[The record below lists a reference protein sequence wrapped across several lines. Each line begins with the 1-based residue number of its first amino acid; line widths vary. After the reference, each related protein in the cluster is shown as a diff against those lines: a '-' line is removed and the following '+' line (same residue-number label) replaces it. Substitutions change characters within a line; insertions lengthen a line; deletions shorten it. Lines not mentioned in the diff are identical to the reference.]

1 MAEEK
6 DTQHPLALNDNQE
19 RQQQDLLSVDDN
31 TANSKK
37 PSHNRR
43 RGRGGRRHSSSHQE
57 TKPIIVIEE
66 VKSDNDRRPSEN
78 RHRRRKSSSA
88 TVKPRSNN
96 PAEEKESLA
105 FQSLVDIIHEI
116 KRLPLVSITPDK
128 HEPNKDN
135 SWKRVRR
142 HSEPAQEM
150 KRNQQHIDFKLPLK
164 TINEQQQQKHVNN
177 GHGKPIFSNSFLSLE
192 SEDCENNNETLVSPL
207 TDEHSNRTRSK
218 SVPNNVLQQQHQQHE
233 QSKSRKALFPAHLSV
248 SDASAAVRA
257 HTLFSGI
264 LRVDLQDS
272 SDANVECEELDAS
285 IYIYGSRNRNRALD
299 GDEVAVELV
308 DVDEMLEDK
317 QSKLQA
323 RYTRRLSSISMASS
337 SNTALSS
344 IPEEQKSLLNK
355 DKLNLSLNEKSRPR
369 YCGRIVCIL
378 ERPKNMLFSGT
389 LSLYRPHAITLDN
402 ASRDKKD
409 IHGPKIIW
417 FIPADKRLPLVAV
430 PIKHA
435 PANFVKY
442 HEEYKNRIFIGNI
455 QRWPATSLHP
465 FGLIEKEI
473 GWMGELGVHSAALM
487 ADHHIKDMEFSES
500 ALKAAAA
507 TPGKITNDHKK
518 SRRDL
523 TKECISIFTIGES
536 NVDLD
541 TAYSVTNTEKGI
553 FEIGVHVTDVS
564 NYVRLNTPLD
574 REARERSC
582 SVNLVDRRV
591 SILPRLF
598 TESCCSLGVENH
610 DRLAFSV
617 LCRFTENGVLLH
629 SWIGKTVIKS
639 KGHVNVSSAQQSNPL
654 KEDADTI
661 LSICQKLQHNRLHKL
676 NGQSL
681 AKSYEIFKI
690 TESGYPEEISRINQ
704 TDKDVLL
711 QELSIVAN
719 IEVAQKISSRFPD
732 QALLYRQDEPKLSKL
747 AIIQD
752 YFDNDP
758 LAGSVNG
765 LIKLIKEKEI
775 SKEKQEALL
784 HIIRHTTPASKYF
797 SAGSVDIAKYR
808 HFGFGAPICT
818 VFTEPIHNY
827 ASIYVQ
833 RQLCDALKGM
843 EQEDDNFDHIDKI
856 ARHCNSSQL
865 NKKAAEQDC
874 KKLYTAAYI
883 YRQYLDTD
891 IKNIIIEALVIQF
904 GIDSLRLYIP
914 EYDLELSVVLNESS
928 VPGAKYKY
936 DSTMNEMDI
945 VWRADEEEEEETVT
959 QRLKFLSS
967 VGISI
972 NVNMKVV
979 RPLFKIEILKL

>member
-1 MAEEK
+1 MYSEEN
-6 DTQHPLALNDNQE
+6 DTQHPLTLNNNQE
-19 RQQQDLLSVDDN
+19 RQQDLLSADD
-31 TANSKK
+31 TTSSKK
-37 PSHNRR
+37 SSHNRR
-43 RGRGGRRHSSSHQE
+43 RRRGGRRHSSAHQE

-66 VKSDNDRRPSEN
+66 AKSDNDRPLSKN
-78 RHRRRKSSSA
+78 NHRRRKSSTA
-88 TVKPRSNN
+88 IIKPKSNN

-105 FQSLVDIIHEI
+105 FQSLVDIIHEM

-128 HEPNKDN
+128 HEPNND

-142 HSEPAQEM
+142 HSEPLQEM
-150 KRNQQHIDFKLPLK
+150 KRNEQHVDFKLSLK
-164 TINEQQQQKHVNN
+164 TINEQQQQQKHVNN
-177 GHGKPIFSNSFLSLE
+177 GHGKPVFSNSFLPLD
-192 SEDCENNNETLVSPL
+192 SEEDENNNETLVSPL
-207 TDEHSNRTRSK
+207 NTEHSNRTRSK
-218 SVPNNVLQQQHQQHE
+218 SVPNNVLQHYQRHE
-233 QSKSRKALFPAHLSV
+233 QSKSRKALFPAHQSV

-308 DVDEMLEDK
+308 DVDEMLEEK
-317 QSKLQA
+317 QSKIQA

-337 SNTALSS
+337 NTALSS
-344 IPEEQKSLLNK
+344 IPEEQKNLLNK
-355 DKLNLSLNEKSRPR
+355 DKLNLSLNEKSRPQ
-369 YCGRIVCIL
+369 YCGRVVCIL

-487 ADHHIKDMEFSES
+487 ADHHIKDVEFSES

-507 TPGKITNDHKK
+507 IPSKITTDLKK

-523 TKECISIFTIGES
+523 TKEAISIFTIGES
-536 NVDLD
+536 NVSLD
-541 TAYSVTNTEKGI
+541 TAFSVTNTEKDI

-582 SVNLVDRRV
+582 SVNLVDRSV
-591 SILPRLF
+591 SILPPLF
-598 TESCCSLGVENH
+598 TESHCSLGVENQ

-639 KGHVNVSSAQQSNPL
+639 KGHVNLSSTQQSNPL
-654 KEDADTI
+654 KADSDTI

-690 TESGYPEEISRINQ
+690 TESGYPERISRINQ

-711 QELSIVAN
+711 QELLIVAN

-732 QALLYRQDEPKLSKL
+732 QALLYRQDESRLSKL
-747 AIIQD
+747 AIVQD
-752 YFDNDP
+752 YFENDP
-758 LAGSVNG
+758 LTGSVNG
-765 LIKLIKEKEI
+765 LIKLIKEKEP
-775 SKEKQEALL
+775 SKEKKEALL
-784 HIIRHTTPASKYF
+784 HIIRQTTPASKYF
-797 SAGSVDIAKYR
+797 SAGSLDIAKYR

-818 VFTEPIHNY
+818 IFTEPIHNY

-843 EQEDDNFDHIDKI
+843 GQENDNFDHIDKI

-865 NKKAAEQDC
+865 NRMAAEQDC
-874 KKLYTAAYI
+874 KKLYTAAYM

-891 IKNIIIEALVIQF
+891 VKNIIIEAFVIQF

-928 VPGAKYKY
+928 IPGAQYKY
-936 DSTMNEMDI
+936 DSTMNEMNI
-945 VWRADEEEEEETVT
+945 VWQADKEDDEEETVI
-959 QRLKFLSS
+959 QKLKFLSS
-967 VGISI
+967 IGISI
-972 NVNMKVV
+972 NVDMKVV
-979 RPLFKIEILKL
+979 RPIFKIEILKL